1 MLCKRNRT
9 TELSRNFYTWS
20 RASPANLRSA
30 ASSRRASQSR
40 NHWSRQYRLARSQW
54 WPAARTSIA
63 AGRDRAK
70 AQTSPRKSAAR
81 FRQCRPKTQSRRGM
95 SSSGISFEIIK
106 EFVATYRAPLA
117 GKIIVY
123 PSCRGLK
130 MTPLTEL
137 GAKLPLANGHWNKQA
152 EEALVRG
159 TK

>member
-106 EFVATYRAPLA
+106 EFVAAYRAPLA

-123 PSCRGLK
+123 PSN
-130 MTPLTEL
+130 PI
-137 GAKLPLANGHWNKQA
+137 
-152 EEALVRG
+152 ALVTSKEAETLISPITRFAISRG
-159 TK
+159 MEMGRR